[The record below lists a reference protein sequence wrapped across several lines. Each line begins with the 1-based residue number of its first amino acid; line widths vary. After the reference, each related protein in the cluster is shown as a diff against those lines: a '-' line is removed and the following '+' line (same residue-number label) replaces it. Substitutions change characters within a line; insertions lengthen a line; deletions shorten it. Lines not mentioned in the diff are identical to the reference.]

1 MRCKSAG
8 ELTETL
14 NLNFPALKE
23 GPQSL
28 VNAPLN
34 LVAQDLEVEE
44 DLDALGKRLAVS
56 AFVGIVESD

>member
-8 ELTETL
+8 ELTEAL
-14 NLNFPALKE
+14 NLNFPALEK

-44 DLDALGKRLAVS
+44 DLDALG
-56 AFVGIVESD
+56 